1 MPIGEIGGGRER
13 PPLFASR
20 IGNAGQADV
29 HCHAI
34 AWEGRSRPINPWRE
48 GYCDSDVGTVRP
60 PRCRLETAVSYALR
74 VPVPGSDGDSVPDL
88 IACQDLGDLHG

>member
-1 MPIGEIGGGRER
+1 MHRNFSLFYCFRCSYASTRGSAVPIREFGGGRER

-29 HCHAI
+29 HGRAI

-48 GYCDSDVGTVRP
+48 G
-60 PRCRLETAVSYALR
+60 L
-74 VPVPGSDGDSVPDL
+74 
-88 IACQDLGDLHG
+88 

>member
-1 MPIGEIGGGRER
+1 MGQRGACARKSPFDVHGHISLAYCTRRSCGSGRDSAVPIGEFGGGRER

-29 HCHAI
+29 HLRAI

-48 GYCDSDVGTVRP
+48 G
-60 PRCRLETAVSYALR
+60 
-74 VPVPGSDGDSVPDL
+74 
-88 IACQDLGDLHG
+88 